1 MWSTLRRRCIILHI
15 MRSKS
20 LGGNSKE
27 AEIQLKET
35 SEVFLKKEDK
45 EESKEEQLWQNFV
58 QNVAMS

>member
-1 MWSTLRRRCIILHI
+1 

-45 EESKEEQLWQNFV
+45 EESKAEQLWQNFV